1 MSVKSLSSLLMSM
14 NSKEVTLE
22 SSLHTT
28 AGVRLELTIGERD
41 TVERRGASGN
51 LLLRSK
57 CRGGGNEGTEEGRGL
72 HLALLFG
79 MEV

>member
-1 MSVKSLSSLLMSM
+1 MSM

>member
-1 MSVKSLSSLLMSM
+1 MSVKRLISLLISR
-14 NSKEVTLE
+14 NSKEVNLE

-41 TVERRGASGN
+41 AVERRGASGN

-57 CRGGGNEGTEEGRGL
+57 CRGGGNEGTEEG
-72 HLALLFG
+72 
-79 MEV
+79 